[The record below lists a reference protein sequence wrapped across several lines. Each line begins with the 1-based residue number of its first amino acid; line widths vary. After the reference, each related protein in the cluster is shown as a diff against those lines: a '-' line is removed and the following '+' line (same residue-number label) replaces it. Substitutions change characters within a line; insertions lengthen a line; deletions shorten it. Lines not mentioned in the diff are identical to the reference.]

1 MYMATNPIPSCRI
14 FHRQCRNQRET
25 NIKHGECN
33 EFHRTVLYSLAILGL
48 LYTGYPMND
57 ARSPF

>member
-1 MYMATNPIPSCRI
+1 MNSIELCY
-14 FHRQCRNQRET
+14 
-25 NIKHGECN
+25 
-33 EFHRTVLYSLAILGL
+33 TVIAILGL